1 MSTIESLEYWP
12 QSELVSS
19 KWVGEHLQDNSVRIV
34 EVIYDSKNRSTQNAV
49 PGAAVLDWIDDINQT
64 DYEDIYKQNEK
75 CNKLL
80 KKIGVNDE
88 KTTIVLYSDFNNWF
102 AAMAFWIFK
111 HIGQKNV
118 RLLEGGRQGWLYT
131 N

>member
-1 MSTIESLEYWP
+1 MQYQE
-12 QSELVSS
+12 QS
-19 KWVGEHLQDNSVRIV
+19 
-34 EVIYDSKNRSTQNAV
+34 
-49 PGAAVLDWIDDINQT
+49 VLDWIDDINQT
-64 DYEDIYKQNEK
+64 DYEDIYKRKEK

-102 AAMAFWIFK
+102 AAIAFWIFK